1 MEGAKIRG
9 FVLERRVEKSVGGE
23 SGGEPPD
30 SIG

>member
-9 FVLERRVEKSVGGE
+9 VAIERRVEKSVGGE

-30 SIG
+30 YIG